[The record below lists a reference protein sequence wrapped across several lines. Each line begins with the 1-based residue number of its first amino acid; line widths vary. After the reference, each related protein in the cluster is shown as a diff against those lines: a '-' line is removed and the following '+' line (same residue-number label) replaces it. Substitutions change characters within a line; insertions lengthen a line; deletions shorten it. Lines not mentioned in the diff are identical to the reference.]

1 MADLLAVLRDR
12 LANTP
17 EPGRIPYLL
26 SAILF
31 PAEQPP
37 PHETGR

>member
-1 MADLLAVLRDR
+1 MTADLLAVLRDR

-17 EPGRIPYLL
+17 APGRTPYLL

-31 PAEQPP
+31 PAERPP
-37 PHETGR
+37 DA